1 MNPKKFQNKTNGVTP
16 RRWIRCCNPGL
27 ADLYRKYLGSEDW
40 LRDMSKIRV
49 LADKALDPDFQKQWH
64 HIKIQNK
71 QKLVNWV
78 HANCGIKINV
88 NSIFD
93 VMVKRLHEYKRQL
106 MNALWLAHRYLQ
118 IKEAKPDERKKFV
131 PRTSFIGGKAAPG
144 YMIAKKII
152 KFIGC
157 LSDTINNDTD
167 VNDYLKVVF
176 LPNYNV
182 SNAEIIIPAAEVSQH
197 ISTAGTEA
205 SGTSNMKFVFNGSSI
220 IGTLDGAN
228 VEIAQEVGEENL
240 FIFGAKIE
248 EIDGLLEK
256 VKNFFYFCDDLF
268 DSFINFYFVVIKDE
282 K

>member
-27 ADLYRKYLGSEDW
+27 SQIYGKYLGSDEW
-40 LRDMSKIRV
+40 IRDLNKLKV
-49 LADKALDPDFQKQWH
+49 LADKASDPELQKQWVNV
-64 HIKIQNK
+64 KIQNK
-71 QKLVNWV
+71 QRLVSWV
-78 HANCGIKINV
+78 QANCGIKINV
-88 NSIFD
+88 HSLFD

-118 IKEAKPDERKKFV
+118 IKESKPEDRKKFV

-144 YMIAKKII
+144 YFTAKKII
-152 KFIGC
+152 KFINC
-157 LSDTINNDTD
+157 LSDTINNDSD

-182 SNAEIIIPAAEVSQH
+182 SNAEIIIPAAELSQH

-205 SGTSNMKFVFNGSSI
+205 SGTSNMKFVLNGANI
-220 IGTLDGAN
+220 VGTWDGAN

-240 FIFGAKIE
+240 FIFGARVE
-248 EIDGLLEK
+248 EIDSLREK
-256 VKNFFYFCDDLF
+256 VK
-268 DSFINFYFVVIKDE
+268 K
-282 K
+282 